1 MFFVAVYGCFKI
13 SNSKHQISNKSQI
26 PKISNIN
33 DLDNCD
39 VDEDAFFNLLPFFK
53 NIRFGILNFG
63 HWGLFGNWDLLFGI
77 STQTAPILN
86 EGSFISLI
94 FK

>member
-53 NIRFGILNFG
+53 NIRFGI
-63 HWGLFGNWDLLFGI
+63 
-77 STQTAPILN
+77 STQTAPIPN

-94 FK
+94 FKELEKSSRPLKI